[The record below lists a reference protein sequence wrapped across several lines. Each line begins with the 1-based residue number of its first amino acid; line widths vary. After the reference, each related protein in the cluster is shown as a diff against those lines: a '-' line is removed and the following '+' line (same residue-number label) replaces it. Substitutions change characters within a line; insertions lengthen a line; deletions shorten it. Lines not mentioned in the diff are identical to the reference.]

1 MKTISKMIVIF
12 LAIQFNYQLFAQTDN
27 LAVIS
32 ADKIKVLYLG
42 IDNPI
47 SIAVPGITSDKIKV
61 TVKNGNITG
70 GNGKY
75 IVKVNNTTESII
87 EVTAEIRPGEFKKV
101 GSETFIIKK
110 IPNPNLCLGNYCD
123 DTFFMSKEEFL
134 ENPEFKAEI
143 GLPFDVKY
151 DIVSYTFTYQINDV
165 ATTIKV
171 NGKKITP
178 EIIDIIKNQKDN
190 NKVIFEDIIARGPDG
205 ILRKLN
211 SIIITLKPKN

>member
-1 MKTISKMIVIF
+1 MKALSKMIVIY
-12 LAIQFNYQLFAQTDN
+12 LAIHFNYQLFAQTNN

-32 ADKIKVLYLG
+32 ADKMKVLYLG

-47 SIAVPGITSDKIKV
+47 SIAVPGITSDKIRV
-61 TVKNGNITG
+61 SITNGNITG

-75 IVKVNNTTESII
+75 IVKVNNATESII
-87 EVTAEIRPGEFKKV
+87 DVTAEISPGEFAKV
-101 GSETFIIKK
+101 GSDTFIIRK
-110 IPNPNLCLGNYCD
+110 IPSPKLCLGNHCD
-123 DTFFMSKEEFL
+123 DTFLMSKEEFL

-143 GLPFDVKY
+143 GLPFDIKFE
-151 DIVSYTFTYQINDV
+151 IVSYSFTYQINEV
-165 ATTIKV
+165 ATTTKV

-205 ILRKLN
+205 TSRKLN
-211 SIIITLKPKN
+211 SIIVILKPKY